1 MNPAPLVFVAAR
13 SLLGRRGGEKAAKD
27 GKGAVERRLS
37 PSHGLMGAILGIGIS
52 LVPLLLVLVVSD
64 GMIEGITRRYIETKT
79 YHIQVAVPDGFG
91 PDEAAPGIAAASSI
105 PGVVSASLE
114 SNGSAVAVSASGS
127 GAVMLRAVD
136 PGFFRDSGTRSYL
149 GTLEG
154 SMVPKGNRDIVIGSA
169 LAKKLGLSLG
179 DQLTIITPSQ
189 AAEERA
195 TALGGFAGYRPRLSF
210 FRVTGIVSA
219 GYRDLDAIWAFINPQ
234 AGQRLLVYSSCYS
247 FMGLKVLDPYSNTL
261 GEIRNALSESLEPL
275 YPLWFDSYLART
287 WPEVER
293 SLYASF
299 GTTKTTLLF
308 IMGIALLVAAIN
320 LGSSLSTFVVEHSTD
335 IAVLRSFG
343 ATDRAIRTIFVGAG
357 VLTGCLGTLIG
368 LAVGL
373 LVSLN
378 VNSLIRALEWLLNL
392 GSSGLAFLTG
402 RQALSLKLLDPAYYL
417 EVIPVAINIHQI
429 AGIVLLCIFLS
440 AIVSLLPARKAVRVS
455 VQSLIRKSF

>member
-1 MNPAPLVFVAAR
+1 
-13 SLLGRRGGEKAAKD
+13 
-27 GKGAVERRLS
+27 
-37 PSHGLMGAILGIGIS
+37 
-52 LVPLLLVLVVSD
+52 
-64 GMIEGITRRYIETKT
+64 
-79 YHIQVAVPDGFG
+79 
-91 PDEAAPGIAAASSI
+91 
-105 PGVVSASLE
+105 
-114 SNGSAVAVSASGS
+114 
-127 GAVMLRAVD
+127 MLRAVD